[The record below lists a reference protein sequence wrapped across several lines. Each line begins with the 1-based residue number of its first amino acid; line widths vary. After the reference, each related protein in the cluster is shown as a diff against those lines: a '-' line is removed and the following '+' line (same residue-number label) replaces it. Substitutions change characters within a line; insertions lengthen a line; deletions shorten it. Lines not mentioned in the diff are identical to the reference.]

1 MRPSKRIHHKSDNGG
16 CSTERTGGYT
26 NTRANKPVILRH
38 DQFGRCWCGEGMAP
52 NKSLCTEC
60 YSRVPDGIQ
69 KALYNRGHF
78 IDSHWQVVKR
88 AIEWLK
94 ENPKEAA

>member
-1 MRPSKRIHHKSDNGG
+1 MRPHKKIHGRASDHGSGHAESLRVGITDSGFYAGG
-16 CSTERTGGYT
+16 LNRVAT
-26 NTRANKPVILRH
+26 
-38 DQFGRCWCGEGMAP
+38 CWCGEGMSP